1 MPFKKAQTPFKKAQM
16 PFNFA
21 QTPFNFKEME
31 FKDFKELRDLKE
43 RQLYDNQTSFKH

>member
-1 MPFKKAQTPFKKAQM
+1 MPFKKAQM
-16 PFNFA
+16 PFNFT
-21 QTPFNFKEME
+21 QKE

>member
-1 MPFKKAQTPFKKAQM
+1 MPFKKAQM

-21 QTPFNFKEME
+21 QME
-31 FKDFKELRDLKE
+31 FKDFKKLRDFKE